1 MTILLVLAVLVV
13 LIVVH
18 EFGHFLAAKFFRV
31 KVEEFGVGYPPRA
44 FRLGK
49 WGGTEYTLNWIPFGG
64 FVRLFGDEGE
74 KEHGPGSY
82 VDARRSVQALI
93 LVAGVAANALLAWA
107 LFSGALVAGIP
118 RVVPEPSEHTKLVV
132 SYVVPGS
139 PAESAGI
146 SAGDELLSLTEGENT
161 LLARAPEDVVAFV
174 AERPGEALDVTYLHA
189 SATTT
194 ATLRPANAVLEGAEG
209 RPAIGVALALVSD
222 EALSLPQAIT
232 EGFVET
238 GHAFV
243 AVGSGLWT
251 LARDAAM
258 GSPDIS
264 GIVGPVGLVGVVG
277 DAAEHGLG
285 NLLAL
290 SAFISV
296 NLVIINLIPIPALDG
311 GRLFLL
317 GVETIMRRA
326 APRLAVRLLN
336 AFGIALIVFLMV
348 AVTYNDIAR
357 LFS

>member
-1 MTILLVLAVLVV
+1 MTVLLVLAVLVM

-18 EFGHFLAAKFFRV
+18 EFGHFLAAKLFGV

-49 WGGTEYTLNWIPFGG
+49 WSGTEYTLNWIPFGG
-64 FVRLFGDEGE
+64 FVRLFGDEGGRE
-74 KEHGPGSY
+74 SGPGSY
-82 VDARRSVQALI
+82 VGASRAVQSLI
-93 LVAGVAANALLAWA
+93 LVSGVVMNALLAWA
-107 LFSGALVAGIP
+107 LFAGAFVTGVP
-118 RVVPEPSEHTKLVV
+118 RVVSEPGEHTKLVV

-139 PAESAGI
+139 PAALAGI
-146 SAGDELLSLTEGENT
+146 SAGDQLLSLREGENT
-161 LLARAPEDVVAFV
+161 LAAHSPEDVMAFV
-174 AERPGEALDVTYLHA
+174 SKRPGRAIEVAYLHA
-189 SATTT
+189 TATSV
-194 ATLRPANAVLEGAEG
+194 TLRPANAVLEGAEG

-222 EALSLPQAIT
+222 ETLSFPEALR
-232 EGFVET
+232 EGLVET

-243 AVGSGLWT
+243 VVGDGLWT
-251 LARDAAM
+251 LARDALS

-264 GIVGPVGLVGVVG
+264 GIVGPVGLIGVVG

-290 SAFISV
+290 AAFISV
-296 NLVIINLIPIPALDG
+296 NLVIINLLPIPALDG

-317 GVETIMRRA
+317 GVETVMRRA

-336 AFGIALIVFLMV
+336 AFGVALIALLMV
-348 AVTYNDIAR
+348 TVTWNDIAR